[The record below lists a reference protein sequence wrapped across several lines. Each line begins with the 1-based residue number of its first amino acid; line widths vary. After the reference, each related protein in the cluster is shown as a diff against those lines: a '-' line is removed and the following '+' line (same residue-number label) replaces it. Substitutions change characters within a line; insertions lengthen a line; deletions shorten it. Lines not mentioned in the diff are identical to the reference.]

1 MSAGNLYIQDRVM
14 KKKFFRAFIF
24 ALVCASAWLFED
36 SFPRTAF
43 GQKSVLKTSRARQR
57 NTPKTNL
64 IIAGQGAGGL
74 LLGDSR
80 EKSIARFGR
89 LDTEYDYNLK
99 TKFNCPARKELRFLD
114 TKDETNPFFMDYG
127 NGAWVFLVDDQVAQ
141 IKIQSEKLKTP
152 EGLTIGST
160 PQQVRRFYRNIR
172 TFVELNSQCE
182 CTGGR
187 NLIFW
192 VDRERG
198 IAFEFQ
204 YWRDAK
210 ARRLSSLFVFKPN
223 TEFLPEG
230 CVYLETQGWREIA
243 PFSLE
248 APRGMQEEWEREN
261 NIY

>member
-1 MSAGNLYIQDRVM
+1 LKHSAG
-14 KKKFFRAFIF
+14 
-24 ALVCASAWLFED
+24 
-36 SFPRTAF
+36 
-43 GQKSVLKTSRARQR
+43 
-57 NTPKTNL
+57 TNL

-80 EKSIARFGR
+80 EKAIARFGR
-89 LDTEYDYNLK
+89 LESEYYYDLETKLK
-99 TKFNCPARKELRFLD
+99 CAPRRELRFWD
-114 TKDETNPFFMDYG
+114 SKDNTNPFFEEYG
-127 NGAWVFLVDDQVAQ
+127 NGAWVYLVNDEIDQ
-141 IKIQSEKLKTP
+141 IKIQSEKFKTP
-152 EGLTIGST
+152 EGLTLGST
-160 PQQVRRFYRNIR
+160 PQQVRRFYPNIQ

-192 VDRERG
+192 IDKERG

-210 ARRLSSLFVFKPN
+210 ARRLSYIFVFKPG

-243 PFSLE
+243 PFSVE
-248 APRGMQEEWEREN
+248 EPVGMQEEWEKEN